1 MVSFSFP
8 PFLFLLAGLGKK
20 SSHWTQ
26 PSKAHLSSADGT
38 WTPQQI
44 DFTFA
49 EVQIGQTKRMKKQ
62 NKTSKT
68 RLAPENNLKKIYFF
82 WTKKQQ
88 TKNRILPS
96 RFLEIT
102 ATLNAGPAA
111 SSRLFLP
118 SSPPRRRIGDQHMN
132 PERHQR
138 WPFFWWQVV
147 RKSWNYQRSIG
158 KTMTMKNSWWFTSMK
173 KVTFF
178 TRSSN
183 IVRKRS
189 FFQFLLSTNK
199 SVPFTSQNFWAP
211 SNNPKK
217 SGESKPQRGSQS
229 DASRFSAAF
238 SPPSSRAWSFDLV
251 PGTWAIRFF
260 FSGRVKSDD
269 PFFFLGMKKRDMT
282 EGIWPTISLK
292 CIWKSCIHNPNKPH
306 PKHPPPQAT
315 FPASN
320 LVVKSFTCATP
331 SCAIVKRSSALS
343 CSTKRMMPS
352 SPWQAAAQ

>member
-1 MVSFSFP
+1 MSKGSSTNSQKVSFSFP
-8 PFLFLLAGLGKK
+8 LDLEKNLPIGPNLPKLIFRQLTELGLLNESISLMQKCIK
-20 SSHWTQ
+20 
-26 PSKAHLSSADGT
+26 P
-38 WTPQQI
+38 
-44 DFTFA
+44 
-49 EVQIGQTKRMKKQ
+49 KKQ
-62 NKTSKT
+62 HEKQHVTTKHD
-68 RLAPENNLKKIYFF
+68 LPPENNLKKIYFF

-118 SSPPRRRIGDQHMN
+118 SPPRRRIGDQHMN

-138 WPFFWWQVV
+138 WPFLWWQVV

-199 SVPFTSQNFWAP
+199 SAPFTSQNFWAP
-211 SNNPKK
+211 SNNSQKN
-217 SGESKPQRGSQS
+217 GESKPQRGSQS
-229 DASRFSAAF
+229 DASRFW
-238 SPPSSRAWSFDLV
+238 R
-251 PGTWAIRFF
+251 
-260 FSGRVKSDD
+260 
-269 PFFFLGMKKRDMT
+269 
-282 EGIWPTISLK
+282 GIF
-292 CIWKSCIHNPNKPH
+292 
-306 PKHPPPQAT
+306 AT
-315 FPASN
+315 F
-320 LVVKSFTCATP
+320 F
-331 SCAIVKRSSALS
+331 
-343 CSTKRMMPS
+343 
-352 SPWQAAAQ
+352 